1 MRKNTAARGLL
12 WFAICTS
19 IAALFL
25 FPLYAVVTAAFKS
38 PAELNGSPPTLI
50 PRSFTLENFAALQ
63 GLGNGVW
70 VHIGN
75 SAILAVITVVG
86 TVIIATLGGWGFAR
100 YRFPGRGVV
109 FVAMLSALM
118 VPFQPL
124 LTPLFLVL
132 KSLGLGN
139 TLFGLALV
147 FITFQLPFALFVMR
161 NAFMHVPQALEDAA
175 RVDGASGW
183 KLLTQVLLPVVRPGI
198 ITVALFAFLSSWN
211 EFLAALILLSDQ
223 SLFPLPVALSAGAVN
238 GNNGVRWPLLEAG
251 VLITM
256 IPCLVLFFTLQ
267 RYYTTGLVAG
277 AVKE

>member
-1 MRKNTAARGLL
+1 MRHVTAARGLL
-12 WFAICTS
+12 WGAICTC

-25 FPLYAVVTAAFKS
+25 FPLYAVLTAAFKS
-38 PAELNGSPPTLI
+38 PAELTGSPPTLI
-50 PRSFTLENFAALQ
+50 PQSFTLENFAALQ
-63 GLGNGVW
+63 GLGDGVW

-75 SAILAVITVVG
+75 SVILAVITVIG
-86 TVIIATLGGWGFAR
+86 TVVIATLGGWGFAK
-100 YRFPGRGVV
+100 YKFPGRGIV

-139 TLFGLALV
+139 SLIGLALV

-175 RVDGASGW
+175 RVDGASGF
-183 KLLTQVLLPVVRPGI
+183 KLLMQVLLPVVRPGI